1 MKIVRGIEFIQS
13 KEERR
18 KSEMF
23 YGWVLLLLI
32 GEMPTNGAKLPI
44 PSVGAPAWPIAY
56 DEIFEK
62 NEKAEFSTE
71 GLTDYVLSQQIGS
84 VSVREILAS
93 LSKQG
98 ESALDFDVARKIIQM
113 AKSMMNGK
121 TQKES
126 SSEMLTEVNPMITNG
141 GKNDL
146 NLAENKFVDGVSS
159 TNTSSLDRGMLWI
172 KFKKNLNSK

>member
-1 MKIVRGIEFIQS
+1 
-13 KEERR
+13 
-18 KSEMF
+18 MF

-44 PSVGAPAWPIAY
+44 PSVGAPAGPIAY

-113 AKSMMNGK
+113 AKAMMNGK
-121 TQKES
+121 TEKES
-126 SSEMLTEVNPMITNG
+126 SSEMLTEVNTMVTNG

-146 NLAENKFVDGVSS
+146 NLAENEFVDGVSS
-159 TNTSSLDRGMLWI
+159 TNTSSPDRGTRFNFKI
-172 KFKKNLNSK
+172 KRKGII